1 MTEKNNYGKFYIL
14 PLVVLLGIISSCDPV
29 HRFNRL
35 LEQYPYLIDS
45 IENSEVVVDSGKVVD
60 TAFITQIEVDT
71 FYINGIRIERIRDT
85 FRVVYRERNCTT
97 QINKTEIKPTKVV
110 EREIRKEIQKE
121 QKRNGL
127 MYLLYG
133 LIGVIILSLLIKL
146 FK

>member
-14 PLVVLLGIISSCDPV
+14 PLVVLLGLISSCDPV

-45 IENSEVVVDSGKVVD
+45 IENSEVVVDSGEVVD

-85 FRVVYRERNCTT
+85 FRVIYRERNCTT

-110 EREIRKEIQKE
+110 EREIRKEIQRE

-127 MYLLYG
+127 IYLLYG

>member
-14 PLVVLLGIISSCDPV
+14 PLVVLLGLISSCDPV

-35 LEQYPYLIDS
+35 LEQHPYLIDS